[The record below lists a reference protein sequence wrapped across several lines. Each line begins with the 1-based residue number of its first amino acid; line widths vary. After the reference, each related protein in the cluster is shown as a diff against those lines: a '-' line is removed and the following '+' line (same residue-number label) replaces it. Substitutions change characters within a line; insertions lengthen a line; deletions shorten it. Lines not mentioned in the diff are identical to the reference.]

1 MVSYDAFLPRV
12 LIDAYGC
19 PEIVAT
25 QAIRDAVIEFCSRSN
40 FIQRDHDPIT
50 VVTGIS
56 DYDLEPPAGQ
66 LVVKILKCWFKMTEL
81 SPIAPDFVNSPA
93 FYNSSIPDNAPS
105 IATPLSFT
113 QKDERTFSIYPSSKD
128 TVANGLTLRISLKP
142 TRASTTCEDSIFEDY
157 AETIAH
163 GALARLLV
171 SPGKAYMNV
180 AAAGM
185 HGAAFNTGIND
196 ARQSASRGHV
206 RSGMQVRMRKI

>member
-1 MVSYDAFLPRV
+1 MVAYDAFLPRV

-50 VVTGIS
+50 VVRGIS

-196 ARQSASRGHV
+196 ARQRASRGHV

>member
-1 MVSYDAFLPRV
+1 MVAYDAFLPRV

-50 VVTGIS
+50 VVRGIS

-81 SPIAPDFVNSPA
+81 SPIAPDFVDSPA
-93 FYNSSIPDNAPS
+93 FYNGSIPDNAPS

-196 ARQSASRGHV
+196 ARQRASRGHV

>member
-105 IATPLSFT
+105 ISTPLSFT

-142 TRASTTCEDSIFEDY
+142 TRSSTTCEDSIFEDY

-196 ARQSASRGHV
+196 ARQRASRGHV

>member
-56 DYDLEPPAGQ
+56 DYDLEPPTGQ

-196 ARQSASRGHV
+196 ARQRASRGHV

>member
-25 QAIRDAVIEFCSRSN
+25 QAIRDAVIEFCNRSN

-50 VVTGIS
+50 VVAGIN

-66 LVVKILKCWFKMTEL
+66 LVVKILKCWFKMSEL
-81 SPIAPDFVNSPA
+81 SPIAPDFVDSPA
-93 FYNSSIPDNAPS
+93 FYNSNIPDNAPV

-113 QKDERTFSIYPSSKD
+113 QKDERTFSIYPSSQA

-142 TRASTTCEDSIFEDY
+142 TRSSTTCEDSIFEDY
-157 AETIAH
+157 AETITH
-163 GALARLLV
+163 GALARLLA

-185 HGAAFNTGIND
+185 HGVAFNTGINE
-196 ARQSASRGHV
+196 ARQRASRGHV

>member
-1 MVSYDAFLPRV
+1 MVAYDAFLPRV

-81 SPIAPDFVNSPA
+81 SPIAPDFVDSPA

-196 ARQSASRGHV
+196 ARQRASRGHV

>member
-1 MVSYDAFLPRV
+1 MVAYDAFLPRV

-81 SPIAPDFVNSPA
+81 SPIAPDFVDSPA

-163 GALARLLV
+163 GALARILV

-196 ARQSASRGHV
+196 ARQRASRGHV